1 MTNKTKYKNELEKLL
16 KDDNPDENKVLE
28 ALNLVLTKKNKE
40 ALALIKQAG
49 LKLNFYNA
57 LKINF
62 FNE

>member
-1 MTNKTKYKNELEKLL
+1 MIILMKIKI
-16 KDDNPDENKVLE
+16 LE

-40 ALALIKQAG
+40 ALTLIKQAG